1 MSDRSIDLFDIEAV
15 TEHGTHTHAYLRAEG
30 GWYVI
35 HTCPYTKETGS
46 LEGIRRYPLM
56 AGKAIRVEP
65 CSRFSAKRLAALA
78 ADPETLSEAYLLAGI
93 EDEDE
98 DEQDEDEDEDAG
110 GAYEEARHMAGMSGG
125 NAGLAEFYGLDL
137 DDDTGIHVD
146 EEGFA
151 EYR

>member
-15 TEHGTHTHAYLRAEG
+15 TEHGTHIHAYLRAEG

-65 CSRFSAKRLAALA
+65 CSSRFSAKRLAALA

-98 DEQDEDEDEDAG
+98 QDEDEDEEG
-110 GAYEEARHMAGMSGG
+110 NTESEARTLAGMEGG
-125 NAGLAEFYGLDL
+125 YRALAEFDGLEL
-137 DDDTGIHVD
+137 DDDTGVHID